1 MGVFSLSDDKQDSA
15 PTPENPGNVAAVA
28 ARADVAAELPKRKR
42 GRPPGTGKNQAA
54 SAGTGAPRATPAYSP
69 ELTAEIQR
77 QLEQCYDPKAWGA
90 LLAAPC
96 AVMETLTGGAHWN
109 IGKDETDTLGAA
121 GSTAAR
127 FMAVQNPRNLAF
139 MMLASAL
146 FAVYVPRITI
156 ELKERQ
162 KNAKRA
168 REDATK

>member
-28 ARADVAAELPKRKR
+28 ARAEVTQELPKRGR
-42 GRPPGTGKNQAA
+42 GRPRKDQAA
-54 SAGTGAPRATPAYSP
+54 GGGTGASRAAPSLSP
-69 ELTAEIQR
+69 ELSAEIQR

-96 AVMETLTGGAHWN
+96 AVMETLTGGKHWD
-109 IGKDETDTLGAA
+109 ISKDEEATLGAA

-127 FMAVQNPRNLAF
+127 FMAVNNPRAMAM

-156 ELKERQ
+156 ELKIRKKEQQ
-162 KNAKRA
+162 K
-168 REDATK
+168 DAPQ